1 MFKVSKGYNTITT
14 TIRIPENIYQQL
26 SALAVEN
33 KLSLNK
39 LIIQCLE
46 YSLDNLEENENN
58 FHKLNYEQNF
68 KNTKL

>member
-26 SALAVEN
+26 SILADEN

-46 YSLDNLEENENN
+46 YSLDNLEGNENN
-58 FHKLNYEQNF
+58 FQKLNYEQNL
-68 KNTKL
+68 KI

>member
-26 SALAVEN
+26 SDLAVEN

-39 LIIQCLE
+39 LILI
-46 YSLDNLEENENN
+46 
-58 FHKLNYEQNF
+58 FHLNIDKL
-68 KNTKL
+68 TKV